1 MSSVDSCPQAEVFG
15 SRFLGVFCISLRK
28 CTGKDKVTRGGR
40 VVTKRYGVKIL
51 NAEAYPKDMET
62 L

>member
-28 CTGKDKVTRGGR
+28 CTGKDKG
-40 VVTKRYGVKIL
+40 
-51 NAEAYPKDMET
+51 N
-62 L
+62 